1 MDVFFVIECQ
11 RKQLF
16 WVTER
21 RDKRQKLNI
30 RKNRA
35 RNIAGENCLFRKCK
49 YYARD
54 VFLVDGDKVPVFD
67 NIYHIVFT
75 FVTNNF
81 FMLKLP
87 NLEWQKS
94 QTFKYLNIT
103 ESHGTN
109 KYFHLLS
116 DNLLFFIYNHNLN
129 STKWP
134 HNLEKERKMV
144 HS

>member
-1 MDVFFVIECQ
+1 MECP

-16 WVTER
+16 LITKR

-35 RNIAGENCLFRKCK
+35 RREEISQGRIVYFERANIMRGTS
-49 YYARD
+49 
-54 VFLVDGDKVPVFD
+54 FLVDGEKVSIFD

-81 FMLKLP
+81 FMFKLP

-94 QTFKYLNIT
+94 QTFKYLKII
-103 ESHGTN
+103 ESRSTN

-116 DNLLFFIYNHNLN
+116 DNLLFFIYNRNLN

-134 HNLEKERKMV
+134 YNLEKGRKMV
-144 HS
+144 NS

>member
-1 MDVFFVIECQ
+1 MECP

-16 WVTER
+16 LITKR

-35 RNIAGENCLFRKCK
+35 RREEISQGRIVYFERANIMRGTS
-49 YYARD
+49 
-54 VFLVDGDKVPVFD
+54 FLVDGEKVSVFD

-81 FMLKLP
+81 FMFKLP

-94 QTFKYLNIT
+94 QTFKYLKII
-103 ESHGTN
+103 ESRGTN

-116 DNLLFFIYNHNLN
+116 DNLLFFIYNRNLN

-134 HNLEKERKMV
+134 YNLEKGRKMV
-144 HS
+144 NS